1 MNIRRRDFIRWLA
14 VWLTGAALPVRGFAT
29 LEAAPATLPIRNWVN
44 CLDDPSGALHLGAA
58 CLRDGTVEQSLAALE
73 MKLEASLGRPP
84 RSMIQAR
91 RRLGAVVEREFS
103 DRDWLQVE
111 GWWLS
116 RTEARLYALASLSH

>member
-14 VWLTGAALPVRGFAT
+14 VWLTGAALPVRGFAAHKT
-29 LEAAPATLPIRNWVN
+29 APTPASIRDWLKCV
-44 CLDDPSGALHLGAA
+44 DDGTGALLLGAA
-58 CLRDGTVEQSLAALE
+58 CLRDCAVEQSLAALE
-73 MKLEASLGRPP
+73 AKLEASLGPPP
-84 RSMIQAR
+84 RSVNQAR